1 MAETQTSVSA
11 SRAGDATYDDASP
24 SRIKADIDQTRA
36 EMDETIDRLG
46 RELQPRRI
54 MEELMNAF
62 NINGRDMA
70 RQAGCIAQDTGQALW
85 RSIRENPLPL
95 ALIGVGIGWL
105 AMKQSGADQKIAGK
119 LRHRRYP
126 VGDQYSAVDART
138 GEPYTASYGE
148 EFSQPD
154 ITGTSQFGEQ
164 SSGSVGEKSETLGE
178 KASHM
183 GEKMKEQGRSM
194 LSSAKDKLSQ
204 LSQKFSGG
212 EGGGMKEKA
221 SEQISEMRERV
232 RHGMERTREKLSHG
246 KESASHTLEDYPLA
260 IGGIAMLLGLTVGS
274 LLPRTRQEN
283 RILGEKA
290 DELKR
295 RARDRA
301 RQASHEVMER
311 GKEVVETGVEAA
323 SDEAQ
328 RQFSADELRRRSMD

>member
-1 MAETQTSVSA
+1 
-11 SRAGDATYDDASP
+11 
-24 SRIKADIDQTRA
+24 
-36 EMDETIDRLG
+36 
-46 RELQPRRI
+46 
-54 MEELMNAF
+54 
-62 NINGRDMA
+62 
-70 RQAGCIAQDTGQALW
+70 
-85 RSIRENPLPL
+85 
-95 ALIGVGIGWL
+95 
-105 AMKQSGADQKIAGK
+105 
-119 LRHRRYP
+119 
-126 VGDQYSAVDART
+126 
-138 GEPYTASYGE
+138 
-148 EFSQPD
+148 
-154 ITGTSQFGEQ
+154 
-164 SSGSVGEKSETLGE
+164 
-178 KASHM
+178 
-183 GEKMKEQGRSM
+183 
-194 LSSAKDKLSQ
+194 
-204 LSQKFSGG
+204 
-212 EGGGMKEKA
+212 MKEKA